1 MIGIDVADEIE
12 PLKAILI
19 GATPIRRSVDTSPE
33 GMR

>member
-19 GATPIRRSVDTSPE
+19 GATPFDVRLILVLRE
-33 GMR
+33 